1 MFQMSGEDPNVKSL
15 KSITDELTDLGKNFG
30 ARLGDTMTNLI
41 VKGYEI
47 NKIFGQTGE
56 RLVEIQQAAA
66 DAIPSITRLGGNID
80 TVGLIM
86 SEVAKESLRNTI
98 ATTDQM
104 EKLYA
109 TFRVTGVGVGT
120 LTKNF
125 LEAGYGLNKVGDEM
139 ESVVNYVRSIGGN
152 VEQVTKSVVSNLD
165 HVNRFSFE
173 KGVVGFTKMAA
184 QASILRFDM
193 QNTLD
198 FADRVMNPEGAIA
211 MASAFQRLGVAAGS
225 IGDPFSML
233 NQSITDPSGLQDSLI
248 NIGKQFVEFNKEAGK
263 FQISREGVLRLRE
276 VEQEAGLMRGS
287 LSKAGIAA
295 AELDARLSQIS
306 PSIKF
311 KNEED
316 KMLLANIG
324 RMGDGGQYEVQIEP
338 GGEYVKFNQLGQK
351 QIDELIKKQADA
363 PKTMEEIARAQMR
376 FDETISADVKV
387 IKNTLLYGA
396 ASQTGVLRETQ
407 RVGNVAR
414 NMGGEISGM
423 ASTQGTRRMFEKAG
437 DVLLQL
443 GKDILQGKGMTNA
456 DKYAK
461 AYEGLGTEVK
471 DFLKEAFGKAV
482 EAGKKELKADEL
494 TFIKKFLEEQGFNYN
509 DSLKT
514 INDKLEQNKTQTQT
528 QPTTIP
534 YQMQP
539 ANTPKPLGIDF
550 KPDEKVRTDYQK
562 QNVPENFVRGDREM
576 AQAVTNVNQEN
587 GNMTITQ
594 KVSIDPW
601 TITVNAPAGVD
612 KQYLSNVLN
621 SNEFKAGFTEQI
633 MKYMKV
639 DKANQ
644 TMPPFAYQK
653 MV

>member
-1 MFQMSGEDPNVKSL
+1 MSGEDPNVKSL
-15 KSITDELTDLGKNFG
+15 KSITDELKDLAENFG

-56 RLVEIQQAAA
+56 RLIEIQQAAS

-80 TVGLIM
+80 TVGQIM

-109 TFRVTGVGVGT
+109 TFRVTGLGVGT
-120 LTKNF
+120 LTKSF

-165 HVNRFSFE
+165 AVNRFSFE

-276 VEQEAGLMRGS
+276 VEQEAGLARGS

-338 GGEYVKFNQLGQK
+338 GGDYVKLSQLGQK
-351 QIDELIKKQADA
+351 QIDELIKKQDEA

-376 FDETISADVKV
+376 FDETMSADVKV

-407 RVGNVAR
+407 SMGNVAK
-414 NMGGEISGM
+414 NMTGAVSDM
-423 ASTQGTRRMFEKAG
+423 ASTKGTRRMFEKAG
-437 DVLLQL
+437 DILLQL
-443 GKDILQGKGMTNA
+443 GKDILQGRGMTNA
-456 DKYAK
+456 EKYVK
-461 AYEGLGTEVK
+461 AYEGLGTEVN
-471 DFLKEAFGKAV
+471 DFLKKAFGKAV
-482 EAGKKELKADEL
+482 EAGEKELRADQL
-494 TFIKKFLEEQGFNYN
+494 LFIKDFLKKQGFDYN

-514 INDKLEQNKTQTQT
+514 INDKLEQNKTQTQ
-528 QPTTIP
+528 PTTIP

-539 ANTPKPLGIDF
+539 ANAPKPLGIDF

-601 TITVNAPAGVD
+601 TITVNAPGGVD

-639 DKANQ
+639 DKGNQ